1 MVWCFQ
7 QWLLVMV
14 RCFNG
19 WLVRFL
25 MFQLWWRWL
34 SFDGQAEFRWQVV
47 AGGSGFTRFGGD
59 CWACGFVGERER
71 ERERS
76 ERWER
81 RERNG
86 CVYSLYYFNEFYVKI
101 KNKMLSEL

>member
-1 MVWCFQ
+1 
-7 QWLLVMV
+7 
-14 RCFNG
+14 
-19 WLVRFL
+19 

-71 ERERS
+71 ERG
-76 ERWER
+76 
-81 RERNG
+81 REREVRDG
-86 CVYSLYYFNEFYVKI
+86 REEREVVVFIVYIILMSF
-101 KNKMLSEL
+101 MLK